1 MTWQLSTRARGAGGW
16 IPCVPPKYIGSGIRT
31 GAGVWGITLIVAV
44 EESGH
49 LIPQHVTVLIEA
61 SLLSSTKHDVY
72 CAGGVDCDNL
82 YPAYSNLVG
91 LHKN

>member
-1 MTWQLSTRARGAGGW
+1 M
-16 IPCVPPKYIGSGIRT
+16 
-31 GAGVWGITLIVAV
+31 WGITLIVTV